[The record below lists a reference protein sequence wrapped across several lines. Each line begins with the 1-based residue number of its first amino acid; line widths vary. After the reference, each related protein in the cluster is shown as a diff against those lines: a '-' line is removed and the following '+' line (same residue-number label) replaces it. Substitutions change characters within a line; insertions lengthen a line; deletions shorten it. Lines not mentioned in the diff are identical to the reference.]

1 MLFHFRCFFSWDFYL
16 ALLNCLR
23 TFHCLVVA
31 PRSPLGRYFAHDTHF
46 ALFLVRCFP
55 YFGFI
60 LRLLLPLPALLS
72 FVFLRYLLSV
82 ACKFI
87 TGFRFAS
94 YRGVGVGCEAP
105 HLRSIS
111 PNFAGRIL
119 FRPKFLCICIYSAFQ
134 GGLVS
139 WYPRFSSI
147 VEDAFFLRGRRII
160 ARSLR
165 VHLERAKQAINI
177 PTHL

>member
-111 PNFAGRIL
+111 P
-119 FRPKFLCICIYSAFQ
+119 KFWMDFVPS
-134 GGLVS
+134 
-139 WYPRFSSI
+139 RFSMHLHLLS
-147 VEDAFFLRGRRII
+147 F
-160 ARSLR
+160 R
-165 VHLERAKQAINI
+165 VGLCHGI
-177 PTHL
+177 PFPLYY